1 MADGSGGLVE
11 FDFAIRNDK
20 TVPVDIFL
28 IDRRTLAEDF
38 RRTVPPGAS
47 VAMRS
52 VETDT
57 WVARIGGQKVACYS
71 VYGPSSRWR
80 LYEDSLEK
88 LPECTFAIENR
99 RLETVDIFRMGR
111 DDRRSFM
118 ERRVNAG
125 EIIVQESY
133 EGERWVA
140 RVGDEEIAA
149 YRVTSRVPRWAITNA
164 VTGFVPALPIGANSH
179 LNEAPATEYPL
190 YQMAVGE
197 VKAAMV
203 FVEFPDAR
211 RTDTVDNVAAHII
224 GAAPAWYA
232 TESYGRLKFT
242 VEALGGW
249 RMMPASAIT
258 YNAIKTDWAAHRDY
272 ISTALKLVPAAET
285 DFDKYNIAYVVAAK
299 TPAGVLDNSP
309 TLSAGIEVPTNR
321 GTVHHA
327 VTFGSDS
334 YDRSYN
340 VLLHETGH
348 LMGLPDL
355 YTFGTPY
362 PDLMRPA
369 GAWDIMCHLD
379 LGRHF
384 LGWHKYKLGWLDESQ
399 LPYVKSGEISA
410 LLHPFDSSYGIKL
423 IAVAGQSA
431 SQLYVIEIAQ
441 PLGAGGEWKDKGI
454 LIYTVDAA
462 VPTGNDPVRVVS
474 GPDHA
479 PTPDETEAYGIL
491 SNAFLGPGRSQ
502 TFDLSDGTK
511 IEVVNE
517 AQRGARFAVRVRR
530 A

>member
-1 MADGSGGLVE
+1 VE
-11 FDFAIRNDK
+11 
-20 TVPVDIFL
+20 
-28 IDRRTLAEDF
+28 
-38 RRTVPPGAS
+38 
-47 VAMRS
+47 
-52 VETDT
+52 
-57 WVARIGGQKVACYS
+57 
-71 VYGPSSRWR
+71 
-80 LYEDSLEK
+80 
-88 LPECTFAIENR
+88 
-99 RLETVDIFRMGR
+99 
-111 DDRRSFM
+111 
-118 ERRVNAG
+118 
-125 EIIVQESY
+125 
-133 EGERWVA
+133 
-140 RVGDEEIAA
+140 
-149 YRVTSRVPRWAITNA
+149 
-164 VTGFVPALPIGANSH
+164 
-179 LNEAPATEYPL
+179 
-190 YQMAVGE
+190 
-197 VKAAMV
+197 
-203 FVEFPDAR
+203 
-211 RTDTVDNVAAHII
+211 NVAAHII
-224 GAAPAWYA
+224 GAAPTWYA

-258 YNAIKTDWAAHRDY
+258 YNAIKTNWAAHRDY
-272 ISTALKLVPAAET
+272 ISTALKLVPAAGT

-355 YTFGTPY
+355 YTFSTPY

-379 LGRHF
+379 LGCHF

-399 LPYVKSGEISA
+399 LLYVKSREISA
-410 LLHPFDSSYGIKL
+410 LLHPFDSSYGIKVMT
-423 IAVAGQSA
+423 VAGQSA

-462 VPTGNDPVRVVS
+462 VPTGHDPVRVVS

-479 PTPDETEAYGIL
+479 PTPAETEAYGIL
-491 SNAFLGPGRSQ
+491 SNAFLAPGRSQ
-502 TFDLSDGTK
+502 SFDLGDGTK
-511 IEVVNE
+511 IEVANE
-517 AQRGARFAVRVRR
+517 AQHGARFAVRVKR